1 MSRRSRGVG
10 RLYILSLAALA
21 FLLVIPAR
29 AQQGAA
35 APAASEVREF
45 EHAPS
50 PALGGAVLY
59 SLYLPPGYEASN
71 RRYPT
76 LYLLHGKDGN
86 HLEWLKTGYLQQTL
100 DGLIAARKV
109 GPMIVVMPDG
119 AASSW
124 YVDSK
129 AIGGPGDYATAI
141 SVDLVAAID
150 KEFRTRAEPRY
161 RAIGGLSMGGYGA
174 LRLAFKQPFEFGAVL
189 AFSPALWAHLT
200 PDTQLDEA
208 RANRVF
214 AGSFG
219 QPFSSKLFLSES
231 PLSMLNSLALAKNAP
246 PVFLTVGDQD
256 RFKLYLDTFELFHRM
271 REKGLTVQMRMTGG
285 DHDWDTWS
293 AELPDALLFL
303 DAQFKR
309 GDAAASR

>member
-1 MSRRSRGVG
+1 ME
-10 RLYILSLAALA
+10 RLHILMLAALA
-21 FLLVIPAR
+21 LLLTAPAG
-29 AQQGAA
+29 AQQGTPPTTAT
-35 APAASEVREF
+35 ASEVREF

-50 PALGGAVLY
+50 PAIGGEVLY
-59 SLYLPPGYEASN
+59 SLYLPPGYEASG

-109 GPMIVVMPDG
+109 APMIVVMPDG
-119 AASSW
+119 AAASW

-141 SVDLVAAID
+141 SVDLVDAID
-150 KEFRTRAEPRY
+150 KEFRTRAEPHY

-174 LRLAFKQPFEFGAVL
+174 LRLAFRQPFEFGAVV

-214 AGSFG
+214 DGSFG
-219 QPFSSKLFLSES
+219 RPFSSKLFLSES
-231 PLSMLNSLALAKNAP
+231 PLTMVDRLATAKGPP

-256 RFKLYLDTFELFHRM
+256 RFKLYLDTFELFRRM
-271 REKGLTVQMRMTGG
+271 REKGLTVEMRMTGG
-285 DHDWDTWS
+285 DHDWDTWA